1 MVLSVMELNKLYRVI
16 RFLGIGMIFLSLSWA
31 IFKSSIPSER
41 RPSFAKAVSL
51 YTEGKFQES
60 LEYYNMAVSEYP
72 EFIHAKRGRA
82 RSLMQ
87 LGRDQQALE
96 AFNEVLMLDPNS
108 AVSFANRAILQ
119 DRMGLYAKAIEDY
132 ERAIEMDPKLGEGLD
147 WFTRF
152 LQNRKDKSKTIPER
166 VETLKAL
173 IKKENPSKPRVLQNF

>member
-1 MVLSVMELNKLYRVI
+1 MELNKLYRVI

-60 LEYYNMAVSEYP
+60 LEYYDIAVSEYP

-87 LGRDQQALE
+87 LGRDQQALD
-96 AFNEVLMLDPNS
+96 AFDEVLMLDPNS
-108 AVSFANRAILQ
+108 AVSFANRGILEE
-119 DRMGLYAKAIEDY
+119 RMGLFTKAIEDY
-132 ERAIEMDPKLGEGLD
+132 ERAIKMDPKLREGLD

-152 LQNRKDKSKTIPER
+152 LQNRKDKSKTLPER

-173 IKKENPSKPRVLQNF
+173 IKKENPGNARTIKNF